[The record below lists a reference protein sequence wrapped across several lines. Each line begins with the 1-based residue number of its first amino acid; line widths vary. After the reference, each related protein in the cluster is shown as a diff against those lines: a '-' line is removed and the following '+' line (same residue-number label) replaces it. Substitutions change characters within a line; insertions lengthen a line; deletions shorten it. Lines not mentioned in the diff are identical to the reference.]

1 MRAQREPGH
10 ALWPLVIQ
18 EPPLIRR
25 AWHPRKW
32 FALMQNTVMPSGR
45 GLSMQMDTHMGNAVA
60 GSGKPPALRL
70 RDAARGFTLIEL
82 MVTIAILVVL
92 ITVAAPSMREFL
104 LNSRRAALSND
115 LLFSLQLARSEAIKL
130 GHKVAVCASSSGSG
144 CSTAAS
150 DWSKGWIVE
159 LRRSTPSGEV
169 KEMLYKGRIPAAGQ
183 TVQTSR
189 AEVVFRPFSTALEG
203 SLGATFTVCDLR
215 GGTHARAVV
224 VSASGRSR
232 VAEPN
237 ETTLSCTT

>member
-1 MRAQREPGH
+1 
-10 ALWPLVIQ
+10 
-18 EPPLIRR
+18 
-25 AWHPRKW
+25 
-32 FALMQNTVMPSGR
+32 
-45 GLSMQMDTHMGNAVA
+45 MQMSTQTRSAVPGSARPVVLA
-60 GSGKPPALRL
+60 GRE
-70 RDAARGFTLIEL
+70 AARGFTLIEL

-115 LLFSLQLARSEAIKL
+115 ILFSLQLARSEAIKL
-130 GHKVAVCASSSGSG
+130 GHKVAVCASSTGSS

-169 KEMLYKGRIPAAGQ
+169 KELLYKGRIPAAGQ

-189 AEVVFRPFSTALEG
+189 AEVVFRPFNTALEG
-203 SLGATFTVCDLR
+203 SLGATFTVCDVR